1 MAKRRKLNRFRVTIP
16 EPQQL
21 ERYLIYYS
29 PKLVYHQP
37 ETLRPI
43 SSLEIFGNRQPL
55 ILDLGCGRGEF
66 SIAQAQQCPEK
77 NYVGIDS
84 HLKSLHDAVN
94 QASKQQLANVKF
106 IHSDLRWVLI
116 KVPETSV
123 AEIFCL
129 FPPPVKKKKY
139 IKKDVITPQFIAHIY
154 RILEVGGKFHF
165 VTDIKDFFQAKL
177 ALIESLDLLSRP
189 AVSESFEG
197 GLTRYQQLW
206 EGHQAPSL
214 RARFIKRSPVVKTG

>member
-21 ERYLIYYS
+21 ERYLIYYP

-77 NYVGIDS
+77 NYVGVDS

-129 FPPPVKKKKY
+129 FPPPVMKKKY
-139 IKKDVITPQFIAHIY
+139 IKKDVITAQFIEHIY
-154 RILEVGGKFHF
+154 RILEVGGKFHL
-165 VTDIKDFFQAKL
+165 VTDIRKFFQAKL
-177 ALIESLDLLSRP
+177 TLIESLGLFSRS

-214 RARFIKRSPVVKTG
+214 RAKFIKRSPVVKTG